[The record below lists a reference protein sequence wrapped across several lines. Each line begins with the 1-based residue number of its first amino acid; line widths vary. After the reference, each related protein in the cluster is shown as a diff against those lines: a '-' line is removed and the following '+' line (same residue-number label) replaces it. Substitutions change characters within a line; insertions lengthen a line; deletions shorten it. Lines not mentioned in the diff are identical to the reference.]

1 MEVKTINAL
10 MKYLR
15 DKHNINIKGS
25 KDKLNLINIGYYH
38 GYKGYRYIKKP
49 SNKINLKN
57 FDEYCSIIKFDSE
70 IKSILY
76 PQIMQIETI
85 TKNIVLQLL
94 VEEYRSDEFNVI
106 FEKGMTDYK
115 NYPNDPD
122 EYKNK
127 MKHRLKVQNDIYTA
141 LSKNYSN
148 NNSIVNHFYSADRSV
163 PLWGIFEIIY
173 LGNFADL
180 IKSLELKTRIKISKK
195 LGINIA
201 FDSNGKFPEKI
212 IYAIKSLRNAIAH
225 NSVVFDVRFQDAK
238 INKKLCKYL
247 ENETG
252 CIDISFDTITDYIIL
267 IVFLLKNYGLSKTEL
282 NRLIIEFEKS
292 VEDFRMKIPI
302 NIFNQIVYTNNVSKV
317 KSLKLYIK
325 K

>member
-1 MEVKTINAL
+1 MEVKTTNAL

-15 DKHNINIKGS
+15 DKHNIKIGGS
-25 KDKLNLINIGYYH
+25 KDKLNLINMGYYH
-38 GYKGYRYIKKP
+38 GYKGYRYINSP
-49 SNKINLKN
+49 TNKINLTS
-57 FDEYCSIIKFDSE
+57 FDEYCSIIKFDSDL
-70 IKSILY
+70 KRILY

-94 VEEYRSDEFNVI
+94 VEEYKTDEFNVI

-115 NYPNDPD
+115 NYPNVPN

-127 MKHRLKVQNDIYTA
+127 MKHRLKVQNDIYTT

-163 PLWGIFEIIY
+163 PIWGIFEIIY

-180 IKSLELKTRIKISKK
+180 IKSLEQKTRVKISRK

-225 NSVVFDVRFQDAK
+225 NSVVFDVRFKDAK
-238 INKKLCKYL
+238 ISKNLCQYL
-247 ENETG
+247 EAETK
-252 CIDISFDTITDYIIL
+252 CSDINFDTIIDYIIL
-267 IVFLLKNYGLSKTEL
+267 IVFLLKNYGLTKSEL
-282 NRLIIEFEKS
+282 NRFVMDYEKC
-292 VEDFRMKIPI
+292 VEDFRIKIPV
-302 NIFNQIVYTNNVSKV
+302 NIFNQVVYTNNVSKLN
-317 KSLKLYIK
+317 KLKLYIK